1 LDIGHWTSDIGRWT
15 LDVGLSVHPVIYLNK
30 VMLEATKARVA
41 PVSSAML
48 YGRGV
53 FTTVAIYNGKP
64 FLWPEH
70 WKRLKDHAQRLKVDC
85 SGANERNVGD
95 AVRKL
100 VAVNQVR
107 NGRVRV
113 ILLARSGRDVWNAKN
128 DDNRKTDLLIMTS
141 DAQKIS
147 PAGMS
152 LAVSPF
158 RYNTFSPLVGIK
170 SLNYLEQ
177 VLSWEEAQAR
187 EFDEAVM
194 LNERGEIVSATM
206 ANIFWVKD
214 GTVHTPALST
224 GALAGVTRDA
234 VIELASKQFIP
245 VIEGVYE
252 LGDLT
257 EADEIFLT
265 SASLA
270 VALVTTFDFRQYSV
284 ATAKVSFRLSSALK
298 DLASQS

>member
-1 LDIGHWTSDIGRWT
+1 
-15 LDVGLSVHPVIYLNK
+15 
-30 VMLEATKARVA
+30 
-41 PVSSAML
+41 ML

-70 WKRLKDHAQRLKVDC
+70 WRRLKDHAERLKVDC
-85 SGANERNVGD
+85 AGANEHSVGE

-107 NGRVRV
+107 NGRARV
-113 ILLARSGRDVWNAKN
+113 ILLARSGRDVWKPKKESA
-128 DDNRKTDLLIMTS
+128 RKTDLLIMTS
-141 DAQKIS
+141 EEQKVS
-147 PAGMS
+147 AAGVS
-152 LAVSPF
+152 LAVSPYRF
-158 RYNTFSPLVGIK
+158 NTFSPLVGIR

-177 VLSWEEAQAR
+177 VLSWEEAQGR
-187 EFDEAVM
+187 DFDEAVM

-214 GTVHTPALST
+214 GTLHTPALST
-224 GALAGVTRDA
+224 GAIAGITRAA
-234 VIELASKQFIP
+234 VIELAGKQFVP

-252 LGDLT
+252 LANLA

-265 SASLA
+265 SASLG
-270 VALVTTFDFRQYSV
+270 VAFVNTFDFRQYSV
-284 ATAKVSFRLSSALK
+284 AAGNICARLSDALK
-298 DLASQS
+298 DLASQA

>member
-1 LDIGHWTSDIGRWT
+1 M
-15 LDVGLSVHPVIYLNK
+15 HPVIYLNK

-64 FLWPEH
+64 FLWPNH
-70 WKRLKDHAQRLKVDC
+70 WRRLKDHAERLNVDC
-85 SGANERNVGD
+85 TGANERNVGE
-95 AVRKL
+95 ALRKL
-100 VAVNQVR
+100 VAVNQVGD
-107 NGRVRV
+107 GRARV
-113 ILLARSGRDVWNAKN
+113 ILLARSGRDVWKAKKAGA
-128 DDNRKTDLLIMTS
+128 RKTDLLIMTGE
-141 DAQKIS
+141 AQKV
-147 PAGMS
+147 PAAGMS
-152 LAVSPF
+152 LAVSPY
-158 RYNTFSPLVGIK
+158 RQNTFSPLIGIR

-187 EFDEAVM
+187 DFDETIM

-206 ANIFWVKD
+206 ANIFWVKE
-214 GTVHTPALST
+214 GTLHTPALST
-224 GALAGVTRDA
+224 GALAGVTRGA
-234 VIELASKQFIP
+234 VIELAGKKFIP

-265 SASLA
+265 SASLG
-270 VALVTTFDFRQYSV
+270 VAAVTTFDFRQYSL
-284 ATAKVSFRLSSALK
+284 AAASITARLSEALK
-298 DLASQS
+298 ALAAT

>member
-1 LDIGHWTSDIGRWT
+1 M
-15 LDVGLSVHPVIYLNK
+15 HPVIYLNK

-64 FLWPEH
+64 FLWPNH
-70 WKRLKDHAQRLKVDC
+70 YRRLRDHANKLNINLTEI
-85 SGANERNVGD
+85 SERSVGD
-95 AVRKL
+95 ALVKL
-100 VAVNQVR
+100 IAVNQVKD
-107 NGRVRV
+107 GRARV
-113 ILLARSGRDVWNAKN
+113 ILLARSGRDVWKTKMA
-128 DDNRKTDLLIMTS
+128 DTRKTDLLILTGE
-141 DAQKIS
+141 AQKV
-147 PAGMS
+147 PAAGMS
-152 LAVSPF
+152 LAVSPY
-158 RYNTFSPLVGIK
+158 RINTFSPLAGIR

-214 GTVHTPALST
+214 GTLHTPSLST
-224 GALAGVTRDA
+224 GAVAGITRAA
-234 VIELASKQFIP
+234 VIDLAEKQFIP

-265 SASLA
+265 SASIGA
-270 VALVTTFDFRQYSV
+270 AQVTTFDFRQYSCTPGSITV
-284 ATAKVSFRLSSALK
+284 RLSDAFKKLVTQ
-298 DLASQS
+298 A